1 MAAAQKQVEA
11 AQAQV
16 AQAQADAQKANTDVE
31 RYRQLLG
38 KREISQQQFDQQP
51 RPRQRRTRR

>member
-1 MAAAQKQVEA
+1 MKQAEA

-16 AQAQADAQKANTDVE
+16 LEAQADAQKLNTDVE

-38 KREISQQQFDQQP
+38 KREISQQQFDQA
-51 RPRQRRTRR
+51 TAAAE